1 MSNTTPQGKTKLTA
15 VALKN
20 VLWDTLN
27 DVRTGVMDPGN
38 ADSIATQGREI
49 IRTVNTQLRISHQ
62 SKRPVPTDVIKFSEN
77 TD

>member
-1 MSNTTPQGKTKLTA
+1 MSKTNPQAKTKLTA

-27 DVRTGVMDPGN
+27 DVRTGIMDPGN

-62 SKRPVPTDVIKFSEN
+62 SKRPVPIDVIKFSEN